1 MEITERLKEIIL
13 AETNVNIEAVTRER
27 NTIELRALYYN
38 LIKHFEPKIT
48 LSNIAESV
56 NKNHATVIN
65 GLNNY
70 DIYERFN
77 NDLRDLRKLIIKQM
91 ESEKIQ
97 ATTDRNI
104 LKLAIE
110 QKDIKILQLELE
122 LELIKTELKT
132 FKKTEYKAVKNIV
145 NLLNE
150 IKGTEHQQVMILR
163 LEAIYDMNM
172 KVIKQKGL

>member
-122 LELIKTELKT
+122 LEIVKNKLSSFTKSEYNIINKLNELLIDIKDTEL
-132 FKKTEYKAVKNIV
+132 
-145 NLLNE
+145 
-150 IKGTEHQQVMILR
+150 HDVMIIR
-163 LEAIYDMNM
+163 LQAMYDMNI
-172 KVIKQKGL
+172 KVMKQK